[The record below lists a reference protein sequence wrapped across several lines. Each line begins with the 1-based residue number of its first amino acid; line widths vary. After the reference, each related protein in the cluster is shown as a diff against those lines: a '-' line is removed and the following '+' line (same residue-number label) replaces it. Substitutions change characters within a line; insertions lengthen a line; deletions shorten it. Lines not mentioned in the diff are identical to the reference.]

1 MYNFADQNNNQ
12 DKVDYLKNYSIP
24 FTGLPLGNHHF
35 DLEFDHKFFE
45 ALDYSELTNG
55 GGTIQ
60 VDLEK
65 QERMLVFDIM
75 VEGWVGAICD
85 RCLEPLE
92 HDVYAEERL
101 FVKFGEAFEE
111 ESEDVIVIPEG
122 AHEFELAHYIY
133 EMIDLSLPL
142 RIVHP
147 EDEDGTSECDPEI
160 IRKLEELKPIKPV
173 DPRWD
178 SLRGLIDNTSEN

>member
-1 MYNFADQNNNQ
+1 MYNFADQNINQ
-12 DKVDYLKNYSIP
+12 ITVDYLRNYTIP
-24 FTGLPLGNHHF
+24 FIGLPLGDHHF
-35 DLEFDHKFFE
+35 DLEFNDKFFA
-45 ALDYSELTNG
+45 ALDYSEITNG
-55 GGTIQ
+55 EGTVQ

-75 VEGWVGAICD
+75 VEGWIGAICD
-85 RCLEPLE
+85 RCLEPME
-92 HDVYAEERL
+92 QDVYAEVRL
-101 FVKFGEAFEE
+101 FVKFGGAYEE

-122 AHEFELAHYIY
+122 SHEFELAHYIY
-133 EMIDLSLPL
+133 ELINLSLPL

-147 EDEDGTSECDPEI
+147 DDEDGNSLCDPEI

-178 SLRGLIDNTSEN
+178 SLRGLVDNTSEN

>member
-1 MYNFADQNNNQ
+1 MYNFADQNINWET
-12 DKVDYLKNYSIP
+12 VDYLKNYTIP
-24 FTGLPLGNHHF
+24 FNGLTLGNHHF
-35 DLEFDHKFFE
+35 DMEFNAKFFE
-45 ALDYSELTNG
+45 ALDYSEITHG
-55 GGTIQ
+55 EGSIQ

-75 VEGWVGAICD
+75 VEGWIGAICD
-85 RCLEPLE
+85 RCLEPLKR
-92 HDVYAEERL
+92 DVYAEERL
-101 FVKFGEAFEE
+101 FVKFGQAFEE

-122 AHEFELAHYIY
+122 SHEFELAHYIY

-147 EDEDGTSECDPEI
+147 EDEDGNSLCDPEI

-178 SLRGLIDNTSEN
+178 SLRGLIENKSEN

>member
-1 MYNFADQNNNQ
+1 MYNFADQNINQ
-12 DKVDYLKNYSIP
+12 HTVDYLKNYAIP
-24 FTGLPLGNHHF
+24 FIGLPLGKHHF
-35 DLEFDHKFFE
+35 DLEFNHKFFE
-45 ALDYSELTNG
+45 ALDYSEITNG
-55 GGTIQ
+55 EGSIQ
-60 VDLEK
+60 IDLER

-75 VEGWVGAICD
+75 VEGWIGAICD

-92 HDVYAEERL
+92 QEVYAEGRL
-101 FVKFGEAFEE
+101 FVKFGEEYEE

-122 AHEFELAHYIY
+122 SHEFELAHYVY
-133 EMIDLSLPL
+133 ELINLSLPL

-147 EDEDGTSECDPEI
+147 EDEEGNSFCDPEI

-178 SLRGLIDNTSEN
+178 SLRGLIDNKSDN

>member
-1 MYNFADQNNNQ
+1 MYNFADQNINQ
-12 DKVDYLKNYSIP
+12 HTVDYLKNYAIP
-24 FTGLPLGNHHF
+24 FIGLPLGKHHF
-35 DLEFDHKFFE
+35 DLEFNHKFFE
-45 ALDYSELTNG
+45 ALDYSEITNG
-55 GGTIQ
+55 EGSIQ
-60 VDLEK
+60 VDLER

-75 VEGWVGAICD
+75 VEGWIGAICD

-92 HDVYAEERL
+92 QEVYAEGRL
-101 FVKFGEAFEE
+101 FVKFGEEYEE

-122 AHEFELAHYIY
+122 SHEFELAHYVY
-133 EMIDLSLPL
+133 ELINLSLPL

-147 EDEDGTSECDPEI
+147 EDEEGNSLCDPEI

-178 SLRGLIDNTSEN
+178 SLRGLMDNTSDN